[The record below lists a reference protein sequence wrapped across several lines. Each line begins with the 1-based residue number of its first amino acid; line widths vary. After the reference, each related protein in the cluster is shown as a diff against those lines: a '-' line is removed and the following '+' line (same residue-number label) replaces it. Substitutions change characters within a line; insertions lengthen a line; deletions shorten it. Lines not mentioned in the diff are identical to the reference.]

1 MRWPRRAGEE
11 EGSSSSSDEDSSE
24 PGGDSSS
31 PDEGSAGLA
40 ALRGRRSC
48 SSSSDEEGR
57 RWALRFLVLGM
68 AILADEKG
76 FVGGCLVSVVY
87 WEGEVF
93 VWMGGLLF
101 EGGCWQLRDSC
112 VSLYVVFEV
121 DERIFF

>member
-11 EGSSSSSDEDSSE
+11 GESSSSSDEDYSE
-24 PGGDSSS
+24 PEGDSSS
-31 PDEGSAGLA
+31 PDEGSAGLT

-57 RWALRFLVLGM
+57 PWAPRFLVLGM

-93 VWMGGLLF
+93 EWMAGLLLQ
-101 EGGCWQLRDSC
+101 GRC
-112 VSLYVVFEV
+112 
-121 DERIFF
+121 